1 MLNDI
6 KPGLIYTART
16 WMGRGKGRSF
26 LMVLAGVT
34 IYNCF
39 RYSKAGTNLAMI
51 QNGALIMIC
60 R

>member
-1 MLNDI
+1 ME
-6 KPGLIYTART
+6 R
-16 WMGRGKGRSF
+16 GRDRSF

-39 RYSKAGTNLAMI
+39 RYSKAGTKQDMI

-60 R
+60 RCGKEHVSNMFN